1 MKKLKLASRDGF
13 GSSFG
18 MLLALVG
25 SAVGL
30 GNIWRFPYLV
40 GENGGAAFILIYLF
54 FAVVFCMPL
63 MLCEFVIGRR
73 GGANA
78 VSSFTRLAPG
88 SKWGL
93 AGLIT
98 VITPFLILSFYSV
111 IGGWGVEYFFRSV
124 MFDFTAGGDI
134 DFQAMFSDF
143 VSGVWPPIIFALL
156 FFVASAAIVNTGVK
170 NGIEKCSKVMMP
182 VLFFLMLFLAVR
194 SLFLPGAG
202 AGVDYVFKPDFSSVT
217 ADTVVSAMGQA
228 FFSLSIGIGILTTFA
243 SYSPKTDNMVRSTAL
258 TVTFDTLFA
267 LIASCAIMPAVFAFG
282 FSPSQGPGLVFIML
296 PKMFGEMPGGGIVAI
311 VFFFAFFIAAAT
323 SAISLL
329 EVVVAYVSE
338 KFGISR
344 RKAVSAVSAAIVPI
358 MVAISLSQGILS
370 DVTVSGMELLS
381 LFDYV
386 TATFMITAGGF
397 IVDVFIGWKLGKKA
411 FVDELTNGGSI
422 NLPCRVTDVLF
433 FMIKY
438 VIPVG
443 ILVIVL
449 FSL

>member
-1 MKKLKLASRDGF
+1 MKKLNQASRDGF
-13 GSSFG
+13 GSSLG

-30 GNIWRFPYLV
+30 GNIWRFPYMV

-54 FAVVFCMPL
+54 FALVFSLPL
-63 MLCEFVIGRR
+63 ILCEFVIGRR
-73 GGANA
+73 GQANA
-78 VSSFTRLAPG
+78 AACFTRLAPG

-93 AGLIT
+93 AGLLT
-98 VITPFLILSFYSV
+98 VLSSFVILSFYSV
-111 IGGWGVEYFFRSV
+111 IGGWGVEYFFKSV
-124 MFDFTAGGDI
+124 RLDFTAKAGTDYA
-134 DFQAMFSDF
+134 AMFSDF

-156 FFVASAAIVNTGVK
+156 FFVATAAVVSTGVK
-170 NGIEKCSKVMMP
+170 NGIEKCSKIMMP

-194 SLFLPGAG
+194 SMLLPGAG
-202 AGVDYVFKPDFSSVT
+202 AGIDYVFKPDFSLVT
-217 ADTVVSAMGQA
+217 ADTVVAAMGQA

-243 SYSPKTDNMVRSTAL
+243 SYSPKSDNMVRSSAL
-258 TVTFDTLFA
+258 TVIFDTLFA

-338 KFGISR
+338 KFSISR
-344 RKAVSAVSAAIVPI
+344 RKAVFSVSAVLVPI
-358 MVAISLSQGILS
+358 MVAVSLSQGALS
-370 DVTVSGMELLS
+370 GITVGGKNLLD

-386 TATFMITAGGF
+386 TSTFMITAGGF
-397 IVDVFIGWKLGKKA
+397 LIVIFTGWKLGKAA
-411 FVDELTNGGSI
+411 FVDEMSNGGTI
-422 NLPCRVTDVLF
+422 KLPRRLIDTIF
-433 FMIKY
+433 FLIKY
-438 VIPVG
+438 IIPVG
-443 ILVIVL
+443 ILAIVVS
-449 FSL
+449 SL